1 MDAEDAEDAETHGGL
16 IVDMNRQVRLE
27 VVLAVLGFAMAAFL
41 FAYLEFTNYARLRP
55 IMLFTSILVY
65 PPSLLFVLL
74 MDIEPHT
81 GEAVIAWSVIAAKN
95 SVLYATVGSIVARY
109 LRKPTDSPQA
119 KP

>member
-1 MDAEDAEDAETHGGL
+1 
-16 IVDMNRQVRLE
+16 MNRQVRLK

-55 IMLFTSILVY
+55 MMLFASILVC
-65 PPSLLFVLL
+65 PPSLLSMVL

-81 GEAVIAWSVIAAKN
+81 GEAVIGWSVIAATN

-109 LRKPTDSPQA
+109 FRKPADSLQA
-119 KP
+119 KPRQ